1 MISPFRHAISLRRSR
16 RSELWNNSTTLQMI
30 IKLLT
35 QIFTSTIRW
44 QKFDRLAE
52 LILYFILKLLELFK
66 GLRLVP
72 HQVDISISAQVVG
85 ESHEVLVTTS
95 SSRAHWSTHIS
106 MYEFQQV
113 GRFSQL
119 FAKGVLVI
127 LPSRHD
133 SHVSNDSKSNEFK
146 SPSSC
151 SFFMRFSLI

>member
-1 MISPFRHAISLRRSR
+1 
-16 RSELWNNSTTLQMI
+16 MI

-35 QIFTSTIRW
+35 QIFTSTIRS

-66 GLRLVP
+66 GFRLMP

-113 GRFSQL
+113 GRPL
-119 FAKGVLVI
+119 ATLCKRCLGHLAVAPRLRATG
-127 LPSRHD
+127 LPYIASPEI
-133 SHVSNDSKSNEFK
+133 KS
-146 SPSSC
+146 SG
-151 SFFMRFSLI
+151 